1 MGKISDI
8 WVRLGLK
15 KDDFDKGMD
24 DAAKKTED
32 VGGAFGKMKAT
43 ALAAWAVIGTA
54 VTKFAK
60 DLISSTNRMGDAWAV
75 FTSQSKAAW
84 DTFLSAVSSWDFSNF
99 FGRMRE
105 ATAQAAE
112 FAKALDSEFEA
123 NNSIRLQRAAM
134 SKELA
139 ALKILYQDQTKTYDE
154 RAKAAQDYIDLVS
167 PIYDQIIAQAKK
179 MEDAHLGK
187 WLAGSGLGDTE
198 QVRADL
204 RKFLVEIGK
213 NDELADNLAYLVANR
228 ERYTMSLSTLRS
240 GNVAERAR
248 GPLEA
253 FKREYEAMQAWVRE
267 FGASAGYG
275 TSLYDLASVY
285 TNMRGDKDTGPL
297 VDAMVRAFEA
307 AGLKDKELQEIY
319 SALNGFAAQQTV
331 KALQEAAKKAPK
343 DVSKNLQKD
352 LNAFIKDMSLS
363 LDKVEIG
370 LEVDDA
376 ELAAV
381 DELLNSITE
390 EYFAAQNHIIDFNN
404 AIAQSIEDTLITSM
418 SNGLQAITDM
428 MFGLEGAD
436 MKNALAA
443 FIAPL
448 GDTMKQMGAMIMA
461 EGIAMAAFKK
471 SFANPYAAIAAGAA
485 LIAVGSAVSSGLQRL
500 TANPGGGTGYSS
512 GSSASA
518 GVQNYESEM
527 TIYIEG
533 KISGSD
539 IVLAG
544 NKTLNKWRR

>member
-32 VGGAFGKMKAT
+32 VGGAFSKMKAT
-43 ALAAWAVIGTA
+43 ALAVWAVIGAA
-54 VTKFAK
+54 VTKFAT
-60 DLISSTNRMGDAWAV
+60 DLIASTNRMGDAWAV

-99 FGRMRE
+99 FGRLKQ
-105 ATAQAAE
+105 ATMEAAE
-112 FAKALDSEFEA
+112 FAKAMDMGFEV
-123 NNSIRLQRAAM
+123 NNSIALQRAAM
-134 SKELA
+134 SDELA
-139 ALKILYQDQTKTYDE
+139 ALKITMQDATKPYE
-154 RAKAAQDYIDLVS
+154 VRIKAAEDYLAKVK
-167 PIYDQIIAQAKK
+167 PLYDQMEAEAKRV
-179 MEDAHLGK
+179 EDAHLGN

-204 RKFLVEIGK
+204 RKFLVEIGQN
-213 NDELADNLAYLVANR
+213 NDLVDNLIYLLENR
-228 ERYTMSLSTLRS
+228 ERYTMALSNLHS
-240 GNVAERAR
+240 SNLAEKAR
-248 GPLEA
+248 GPLQKFA
-253 FKREYEAMQAWVRE
+253 NEYAAMQAMVKNY
-267 FGASAGYG
+267 GTQAGYG
-275 TSLYDLASVY
+275 TGLYDLFRVY
-285 TNMRGDKDTGPL
+285 TNMRGDKDTAPL
-297 VDAMVRAFEA
+297 VQAMIDAFNS
-307 AGLKDKELQEIY
+307 AGLYKKETAEIQ
-319 SALNGFAAQQTV
+319 SVMNGLVNQAATAAV
-331 KALQEAAKKAPK
+331 TEAAKNAPK
-343 DVSKNLQKD
+343 DVSKSLQKD

-381 DELLNSITE
+381 DELLNSITDQ
-390 EYFAAQNHIIDFNN
+390 YFAAQNHIIDFNN

-443 FIAPL
+443 FVAPF
-448 GDTMKQMGAMIMA
+448 GDTMKQIGAMIMS
-461 EGIAMAAFKK
+461 EGIAMTAFKT
-471 SFANPYAAIAAGAA
+471 SFTNPAAAIAAGAA
-485 LIAVGSAVSSGLQRL
+485 LMAIGSAVSSGLQRL

-527 TIYIEG
+527 TIYVEG

-544 NKTLNKWRR
+544 NKTIKNWRR

>member
-24 DAAKKTED
+24 DAAKKTEG

-43 ALAAWAVIGTA
+43 ALAVWAVIGAA

-99 FGRMRE
+99 FGRLKQ
-105 ATAQAAE
+105 ATMEAAE
-112 FAKALDSEFEA
+112 FAKAMDMGFEV
-123 NNSIRLQRAAM
+123 NNSIALQRAAM

-139 ALKILYQDQTKTYDE
+139 ALKITMQDATKPYE
-154 RAKAAQDYIDLVS
+154 VRIKAAEDYLAKVK
-167 PIYDQIIAQAKK
+167 PLYDQMEAEAKR
-179 MEDAHLGK
+179 MEDAHIGN
-187 WLAGSGLGDTE
+187 WLKGSGLGDTE

-204 RKFLVEIGK
+204 RKFLVDIGQ
-213 NDELADNLAYLVANR
+213 V
-228 ERYTMSLSTLRS
+228 
-240 GNVAERAR
+240 R
-248 GPLEA
+248 G
-253 FKREYEAMQAWVRE
+253 
-267 FGASAGYG
+267 
-275 TSLYDLASVY
+275 LYDQLAELQKYSDAADRVKAGSVESAVLGNKRDEIRAAIESMVSGY
-285 TNMRGDKDTGPL
+285 NTDILGLFRVYNDMRGDKDTAPL
-297 VDAMVRAFEA
+297 VQAMIDAFNS
-307 AGLKDKELQEIY
+307 AGLYESETQEMQ
-319 SALNGFAAQQTV
+319 SVMNGLIQQKATAAVT
-331 KALQEAAKKAPK
+331 AAAKNAPK

-363 LDKVEIG
+363 LNKVEIG

-381 DELLNSITE
+381 DELFNSITDG
-390 EYFAAQNHIIDFNN
+390 YFTAQNRIIDFNN

-448 GDTMKQMGAMIMA
+448 GDTMKQMGAMIMS

-485 LIAVGSAVSSGLQRL
+485 LIAVGSAVSSGLQKL

-512 GSSASA
+512 GSSAGA

-527 TIYIEG
+527 TIYVEG

>member
-32 VGGAFGKMKAT
+32 VSGAFGKMKTA
-43 ALAAWAVIGTA
+43 ALAVWAAIGAA

-60 DLISSTNRMGDAWAV
+60 DLIESTNRMGDAWAV

-99 FGRMRE
+99 FSRLKQ
-105 ATAQAAE
+105 ATMEAAE
-112 FAKALDSEFEA
+112 FAKAMDMGFEV
-123 NNSIRLQRAAM
+123 NNSIALQRAAM
-134 SKELA
+134 SDELA
-139 ALKILYQDQTKTYDE
+139 ALKITMQDATKPYE
-154 RAKAAQDYIDLVS
+154 VRIKAAEDYLAKVK
-167 PIYDQIIAQAKK
+167 PLYDQIEAEAKRV
-179 MEDAHLGK
+179 EDAHLGK
-187 WLAGSGLGDTE
+187 WLAGTGLGDNE

-204 RKFLVEIGK
+204 RKFLVDIGQ
-213 NDELADNLAYLVANR
+213 V
-228 ERYTMSLSTLRS
+228 
-240 GNVAERAR
+240 R
-248 GPLEA
+248 G
-253 FKREYEAMQAWVRE
+253 
-267 FGASAGYG
+267 
-275 TSLYDLASVY
+275 LYDQLAELQKYSDAADRVKAGSVESAVLGKKRDEIRAAIESMVSGY
-285 TNMRGDKDTGPL
+285 NTDILGLFRVYNDMRGDKDTAPL
-297 VDAMVRAFEA
+297 VQAMIDAFNS
-307 AGLKDKELQEIY
+307 AGLYKKETAEIQ
-319 SALNGFAAQQTV
+319 SVMNGLVNQAATAAV
-331 KALQEAAKKAPK
+331 TEAAKNAPK
-343 DVSKNLQKD
+343 DVSKSLQKD

-370 LEVDDA
+370 LEVDNA

-381 DELLNSITE
+381 DELLNNITDK
-390 EYFAAQNHIIDFNN
+390 YFAAQNHIIDFNN

-436 MKNALAA
+436 MRGVLAA

-448 GDTMKQMGAMIMA
+448 GDTMKQMGAMIMS
-461 EGIAMAAFKK
+461 EGIAMEAFKK

-527 TIYIEG
+527 TIYVEG

-544 NKTLNKWRR
+544 NKTLKNWRR

>member
-1 MGKISDI
+1 MSKISDI

-24 DAAKKTED
+24 DAAKKTEG
-32 VGGAFGKMKAT
+32 VGDAFGKMKTA
-43 ALAAWAVIGTA
+43 ALAVWAA
-54 VTKFAK
+54 VGAAVVKFAE
-60 DLISSTNRMGDAWAV
+60 DLIASTNRMGDAWAV

-240 GNVAERAR
+240 SNVAERAR

-285 TNMRGDKDTGPL
+285 TNMRSDKDTGPL
-297 VDAMVRAFEA
+297 VDAMVRAYEA
-307 AGLKDKELQEIY
+307 EGLKGKELQEVY

-331 KALQEAAKKAPK
+331 KALQEAAKQIKLEDVVGELIDSVEDDLK
-343 DVSKNLQKD
+343 DIEDIEIEIPEIDTS
-352 LNAFIKDMSLS
+352 S
-363 LDKVEIG
+363 LDAAIDEIVQFG
-370 LEVDDA
+370 ERLRA
-376 ELAAV
+376 EQ
-381 DELLNSITE
+381 EK
-390 EYFAAQNHIIDFNN
+390 
-404 AIAQSIEDTLITSM
+404 IAQYNQMIEDPIITSM

-436 MKNALAA
+436 MKNVLAA

-448 GDTMKQMGAMIMA
+448 GDTMKQMGAMIMS
-461 EGIAMAAFKK
+461 EGIAMEAFKE

-485 LIAVGSAVSSGLQRL
+485 LIAVGSAVSSGLQKL

-527 TIYIEG
+527 TIYVEG

-544 NKTLNKWRR
+544 NKTLKNWRR

>member
-1 MGKISDI
+1 MSKISDI

-15 KDDFDKGMD
+15 KDDYDKGMD
-24 DAAKKTED
+24 DAAKKPED
-32 VGGAFGKMKAT
+32 VGGAFSKMKTT
-43 ALAAWAVIGTA
+43 ALAVWAAIGAA

-99 FGRMRE
+99 FGRLKQ
-105 ATAQAAE
+105 ATMEAAE
-112 FAKALDSEFEA
+112 FAKAMDMGFEV
-123 NNSIRLQRAAM
+123 NNSIALQRAAM
-134 SKELA
+134 SDELA
-139 ALKILYQDQTKTYDE
+139 ALKITMQDATKPYE
-154 RAKAAQDYIDLVS
+154 VRIKAAEDYLAKVK
-167 PIYDQIIAQAKK
+167 PLYDQIEAEAKRV
-179 MEDAHLGK
+179 EDAHLGN

-204 RKFLVEIGK
+204 RKFLVDIGQ
-213 NDELADNLAYLVANR
+213 V
-228 ERYTMSLSTLRS
+228 
-240 GNVAERAR
+240 R
-248 GPLEA
+248 G
-253 FKREYEAMQAWVRE
+253 
-267 FGASAGYG
+267 
-275 TSLYDLASVY
+275 LYDQLAELQKYSDAADRVKAGSVESAVLGNKRDEIRAAIESMVSGY
-285 TNMRGDKDTGPL
+285 NTDILGLFRVYNDMRGDKDTAPL
-297 VDAMVRAFEA
+297 VQAMIDAFNS
-307 AGLKDKELQEIY
+307 AGLYKKETAEIQ
-319 SALNGFAAQQTV
+319 SVMNGLVNQATTAAVT
-331 KALQEAAKKAPK
+331 EAAKNVPK
-343 DVSKNLQKD
+343 DVAKGLQKD

-381 DELLNSITE
+381 DELLNSITD
-390 EYFAAQNHIIDFNN
+390 EYFTAQNKIIDFNN

-443 FIAPL
+443 FVAPL
-448 GDTMKQMGAMIMA
+448 GDTMKQMGAMIMS
-461 EGIAMAAFKK
+461 EGIAMTAFKT
-471 SFANPYAAIAAGAA
+471 SFTNPAAAIAAGAA
-485 LIAVGSAVSSGLQRL
+485 LMAIGSAVSSGLQRL

-527 TIYIEG
+527 TIYVEG

-544 NKTLNKWRR
+544 NKTLKNWRR

>member
-24 DAAKKTED
+24 DAAKKTEG
-32 VGGAFGKMKAT
+32 VGDAFGKMKTA
-43 ALAAWAVIGTA
+43 ALAVWAA
-54 VTKFAK
+54 VGAAVVKFAE
-60 DLISSTNRMGDAWAV
+60 DLIASTNRMGDAWAV

-285 TNMRGDKDTGPL
+285 TNMRSDKDTGPL
-297 VDAMVRAFEA
+297 VDAMVRAYEA
-307 AGLKDKELQEIY
+307 EGLKGKELQEVY

-331 KALQEAAKKAPK
+331 KALQEAAKQIKLEDVVGELIDSVEDDLK
-343 DVSKNLQKD
+343 DIEDIEIEIPEIDTS
-352 LNAFIKDMSLS
+352 S
-363 LDKVEIG
+363 LDAAIDEIVQFG
-370 LEVDDA
+370 ERLRA
-376 ELAAV
+376 EQ
-381 DELLNSITE
+381 EK
-390 EYFAAQNHIIDFNN
+390 
-404 AIAQSIEDTLITSM
+404 IAQYNQMIEDSIITSM

-436 MKNALAA
+436 MKNVLAA

-448 GDTMKQMGAMIMA
+448 GDTMKQMGAMIMS
-461 EGIAMAAFKK
+461 EGIAMTAFKK
-471 SFANPYAAIAAGAA
+471 SFTNPAAAIAAGAA
-485 LIAVGSAVSSGLQRL
+485 LMAIGSAVSSGLQRL

-527 TIYIEG
+527 TIYVEG

-544 NKTLNKWRR
+544 NKTLKNWRR